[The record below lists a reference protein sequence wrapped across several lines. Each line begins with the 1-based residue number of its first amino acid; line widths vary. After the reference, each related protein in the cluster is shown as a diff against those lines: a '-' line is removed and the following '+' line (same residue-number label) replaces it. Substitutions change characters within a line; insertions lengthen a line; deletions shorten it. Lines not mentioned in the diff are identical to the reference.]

1 MIGTAIQIINKL
13 LNAPRDEKFELTEYK
28 EKRSLNANNYAWA
41 LMVEIG
47 NKLNLSKEEV
57 YKQMLIDYGQ
67 STMISVLANVDV
79 SGYFKYYK
87 EAGRSELNGKEF
99 VHYKVYK
106 GSSEYNTK
114 EMSILIDGIV
124 QECKQLDI
132 ETKTNEEIES
142 LIDLW
147 GKNDG
152 RNMERYKKF

>member
-1 MIGTAIQIINKL
+1 MIGTAIELINKL
-13 LNAPRDEKFELTEYK
+13 LNAPRDSKYELTEYK

-67 STMISVLANVDV
+67 STMVSVLADIDIT
-79 SGYFKYYK
+79 GYFKYYR
-87 EAGRSELNGKEF
+87 EAGRSKLNGKEF
-99 VHYKVYK
+99 IHYKVYK

-132 ETKTNEEIES
+132 ETKSKEEIES
-142 LIDLW
+142 LIKEW
-147 GKNDG
+147 K
-152 RNMERYKKF
+152 